1 MKIATG
7 RRAAGRG
14 PATASDGAEKKPFP
28 GEAADSVAGAAGGT
42 AHLDAN
48 APTHVRQ
55 PSA

>member
-1 MKIATG
+1 MKVAIG